1 MPKFINRVGETNK
14 ADNGQMMTI
23 VVCRNSRDIDVQFED
38 GMIITHTTYRRFCSG
53 VITNP
58 NMSKYAAMYI
68 GQVRISNNGQK
79 MTLIAY
85 RSARDIDVQFE
96 DGTVVTH
103 REYACFDRGEIRNP
117 NFYKNRVGE
126 VREATNGQKMTIIA
140 YRKYNDIDV
149 QFEDGTIIKHK
160 SYTSFINGLIH
171 NPNYTHNV
179 SQRKYRTGLSK
190 LANCGLMMTISLYR
204 KYKNIDAIFETGYE
218 VKHQSYREFEKG
230 NIGHPFPYQIGF
242 ISMDKPAYVY
252 NGVGNFYCR
261 CSKCHKSDIMTI
273 SEMKSHI
280 CNK

>member
-38 GMIITHTTYRRFCSG
+38 GTVVTHKTYKGFCKG
-53 VITNP
+53 NITNP
-58 NMSKYAAMYI
+58 NLSKFAALCVGQTRMSNY
-68 GQVRISNNGQK
+68 GQK
-79 MTLIAY
+79 MTIIAY
-85 RSARDIDVQFE
+85 HSARNIDVQFE
-96 DGTVVTH
+96 DGTVVKH

-117 NFYKNRVGE
+117 NFYKDRVGE

-149 QFEDGTIIKHK
+149 QFEDGTTIKHK
-160 SYTSFINGLIH
+160 SYTSFIDGLIH

-190 LANCGLMMTISLYR
+190 LANCGLNMTISMYR
-204 KYKNIDAIFETGYE
+204 KYKNMDAVFETGYE

-230 NIGHPFPYQIGF
+230 SIGHPFPYQVGLIL
-242 ISMDKPAYVY
+242 MTKPAYIH
-252 NGVGNFYCR
+252 NGIGNFYCT
-261 CSKCHKSDIMTI
+261 CTNCGISDIMTVP
-273 SEMKSHI
+273 EMKSHI
-280 CNK
+280 CNI